1 MKYLK
6 KASSPPRLVALL
18 AGAMLLGFVFQSAL
32 AAGTTA
38 GNTIDNTANLTYLVG
53 GVDPTGG
60 TGINSTSASF
70 VVDEKINL
78 TVAGGVTTSVLPG
91 ATAQATA
98 FTVTNDANS
107 PLDFG
112 LSVVEGIGGDQF
124 NPVAASCIAYE
135 DNQTLGTLGVYDAND
150 TATFVNELPA
160 DATRTVFVVCNI
172 PSTGVVDTDTALVA
186 LVATARGDFTGPNN
200 SYAATPAALGAVV
213 VDLGAA
219 NTANVDIVFADSAGT
234 DDGPG
239 RDAAHSAR
247 NTYQI
252 TSAILGVSKTF
263 TLLCDPVNGIANQKN
278 IPGAMVRWTIQVT
291 NSGSASASLSNI
303 ADTLVNMTHETS
315 LAVPVSAAT
324 CVDGAGASGFSIAST
339 SATADARPLGGT
351 AGVMTNAA
359 DADGATIAGAG
370 KTITIDFANALPGGT
385 VGATTWTAGEVK
397 PTEVVTVIFNAL
409 ID

>member
-1 MKYLK
+1 MKYFNIT
-6 KASSPPRLVALL
+6 SSPPKLVAPLF
-18 AGAMLLGFVFQSAL
+18 GAMLLGLVSQSAL

-98 FTVTNDANS
+98 FTVTNNSNS
-107 PLDFG
+107 PLDFS
-112 LSVVEGIGGDQF
+112 LSVVDGILGDQF
-124 NPVAASCIAYE
+124 NPVAASCVAYE

-200 SYAATPAALGAVV
+200 SYAATAGLGAVIN
-213 VDLGAA
+213 DLGAA
-219 NTANVDIVFADSAGT
+219 NTANVDIVFADAAGT

-252 TSAILGVSKTF
+252 NSAILGLTKTS
-263 TLLCDPVNGIANQKN
+263 TLLCDPVNGVANQKN

-291 NSGSASASLSNI
+291 NSGTASATLSNI
-303 ADTLVNMTHETS
+303 TDTLVNMTHETS

-339 SATADARPLGGT
+339 SASADARPLGGT

-370 KTITIDFANALPGGT
+370 KTIDINFADALPGGT
-385 VGATTWTAGEVK
+385 VGGTTWTAGEVK